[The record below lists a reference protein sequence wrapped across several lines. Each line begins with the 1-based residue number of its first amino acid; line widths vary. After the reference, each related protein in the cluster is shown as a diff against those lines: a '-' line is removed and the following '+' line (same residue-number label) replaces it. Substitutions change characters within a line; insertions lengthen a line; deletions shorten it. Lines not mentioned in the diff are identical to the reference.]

1 MRDFSN
7 GISTSGRGSTFL
19 QPGSFQRHSC
29 DVADVV
35 VVLQCLH
42 LEQESGNMAA
52 ALAQSADLTKT
63 H

>member
-19 QPGSFQRHSC
+19 RPGSFRGRCSGC
-29 DVADVV
+29 VAA
-35 VVLQCLH
+35 LALLH